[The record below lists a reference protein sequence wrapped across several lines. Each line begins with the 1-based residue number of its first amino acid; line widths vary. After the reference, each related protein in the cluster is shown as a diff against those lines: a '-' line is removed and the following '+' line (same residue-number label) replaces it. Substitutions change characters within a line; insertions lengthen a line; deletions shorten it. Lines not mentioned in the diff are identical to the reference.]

1 MRFYRL
7 VFAVVLSWF
16 VWGVA
21 HVWSATNDRQIMETM
36 VDPSANLIW
45 RSVSTVVTVDEVKE
59 TFPRSDKEWNDLRKA
74 ATRLAEGGRLLKT
87 SRSRWDDRDW
97 LKWSQA
103 IVDAA
108 DLTLKAVD
116 ARSPDRI
123 LDAGEKIYETCVAC
137 HGGYSVM
144 R

>member
-1 MRFYRL
+1 MRSYRL

-21 HVWSATNDRQIMETM
+21 HVWSATNDLQIMETM

-87 SRSRWDDRDW
+87 SRSRGDDRDW

-123 LDAGEKIYETCVAC
+123 LDAGEKIYETCVGC